1 MKKVFRFQARW
12 GLWVAMAALV
22 TLAGCRG
29 AQPAKAASESGER
42 QGIGREDPGR
52 LSLVLQEPV
61 PLAEATISKA
71 GGTITVERPGDPLDG
86 LTIQVPPDAYAE
98 PVNLVVS
105 YQPIGED
112 SDLGELQIIS
122 PLVSIENGGQV
133 ADGMI
138 SVRIPVEVPDD
149 HFAMGFYYDEETGAL
164 EGLPISTLE
173 ESAVTV
179 VTQHFSRLIVVAE
192 RFSYL
197 ETKNLDTGFR
207 PGVDTWQF
215 QNRGT
220 YLNPQGICWGMSV
233 SSLWSYLEEPRQNAG
248 QRLWGLYDNS
258 LGTGHETRGFWEDDA
273 WAIMVADAVQS
284 IQGPGA
290 VVQVYGVVPQVEKE
304 AREAGALLDLRLQR
318 NQITFYSLVLAMDI
332 TKQPQLLSVSTED
345 DHTSHSVICYRVD
358 GTTLYLADPND
369 YQKLLAGD
377 DGSQQEPP
385 LRTLAYHKHEKDGQD
400 GRFDVYRSSQDL
412 TSLLSGEYIGY
423 TKITYYGQTA
433 LTHWQK
439 VGQIWRQGLL
449 QPDYPSYE
457 LLVVERDNQGTVTG
471 TRRLDLLN
479 PLYTTQQ
486 VFELEIIP
494 QDGLEARVT
503 LRPYD
508 RLGQTATELPL
519 SLGENTIGVYV
530 EGLASW
536 QDEAS
541 KQMRT
546 DWRWLGFHWVT
557 VIREPDDASP
567 TPTTTTTTATPTPEA
582 TPATRTFVEDD
593 CLCPAVAPS
602 GGTVERYATTT
613 SLACAY
619 SWKTDE
625 GEGIVRLE
633 IPYRTNSDDPDGSR
647 GFGRRCEEYAEW
659 NAGKQGTTTRQVEE
673 PRRHTWLSVVED
685 TKALDYGWR
694 YGLRVVHI
702 KETYAILRV
711 NARGLADEAA
721 VVALLDAAETC
732 ALQAIDAYDER

>member
-1 MKKVFRFQARW
+1 MKKVFRFQAPW
-12 GLWVAMAALV
+12 MLWVAMAALV
-22 TLAGCRG
+22 ALAGCRG
-29 AQPAKAASESGER
+29 AQPAKAAAESEGS
-42 QGIGREDPGR
+42 QSVGREDPVH

-61 PLAEATISKA
+61 PLVEATISKA
-71 GGTITVERPGDPLDG
+71 GGAITVERPGDPLDG
-86 LTIQVPPDAYAE
+86 LAIGVPPDAYVDPA
-98 PVNLVVS
+98 NLVVS

-112 SDLGELQIIS
+112 SDLAGLQVIS

-133 ADGMI
+133 ADRMI

-149 HFAMGFYYDEETGAL
+149 HFAMGFYYDEETGEL
-164 EGLPISTLE
+164 EGLPVSALE
-173 ESAVTV
+173 ESSVTV

-233 SSLWSYLEEPRQNAG
+233 SSLWGYLEEPWQIAG
-248 QRLWGLYDNS
+248 QRLWGRYDNA
-258 LGTGHETRGFWEDDA
+258 LGPGRETPGFWEDDA

-284 IQGPGA
+284 IQETGA
-290 VVQVYGVVPQVEKE
+290 EVQVYGVLPHVEKE

-345 DHTSHSVICYRVD
+345 GHAWHSVICYRVD

-369 YQKLLAGD
+369 YQKLQVD
-377 DGSQQEPP
+377 DQGSQEEPA

-400 GRFDVYRSSQDL
+400 GRFDIYRSSQDL
-412 TSLLSGEYIGY
+412 TDLLSGKFTDY

-457 LLVVERDNQGTVTG
+457 LRLVERDDQGAVTG
-471 TRRLDLLN
+471 ARRLDLLN
-479 PLYTTQQ
+479 PIYTTQQ
-486 VFELEIIP
+486 VFELEIVP

-503 LRPYD
+503 LRSYD
-508 RLGQTATELPL
+508 RLDLTATELPL
-519 SLGENTIGVYV
+519 SLGENTVGVYV

-536 QDEAS
+536 NDSAS
-541 KQMRT
+541 KQERT
-546 DWRWLGFHWVT
+546 DWRWLNFHWVT
-557 VIREPDDASP
+557 VIREPDDVTP
-567 TPTTTTTTATPTPEA
+567 TPAATTTATPTPEA

-593 CLCPAVAPS
+593 CLCPSVAPS
-602 GGTVERYATTT
+602 GGTVNRYATTT
-613 SLACAY
+613 SLSCEY
-619 SWKTDE
+619 RWETDE

-633 IPYRTNSDDPDGSR
+633 IPYRTYSDDSDGSR
-647 GFGRRCEEYAEW
+647 AFGRRCEEYAEW
-659 NAGKQGTTTRQVEE
+659 NVVKQGTTTRQVEE

-685 TKALDYGWR
+685 TNALDYGWR
-694 YGLRVVHI
+694 YGMRVVQIQDTH
-702 KETYAILRV
+702 AVLRV
-711 NARGLADEAA
+711 NASGLADEAA
-721 VVALLDAAETC
+721 VVALLDAAEAC
-732 ALQAIDAYDER
+732 ALQAVNAYDER